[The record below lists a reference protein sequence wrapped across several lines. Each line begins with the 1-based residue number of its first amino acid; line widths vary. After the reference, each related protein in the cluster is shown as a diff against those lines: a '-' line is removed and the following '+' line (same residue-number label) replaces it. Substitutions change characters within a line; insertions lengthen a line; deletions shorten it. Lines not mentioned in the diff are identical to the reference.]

1 MIIMFE
7 RVNKVK
13 IPCVF
18 DERRDGDV
26 GVYIADNFLAKSI
39 LEWQPKRNLVAMCKV
54 GCNWKLNNKK
64 FL

>member
-54 GCNWKLNNKK
+54 GCNV
-64 FL
+64 